1 MPDIS
6 EGIVRD
12 PDLEW
17 LDHVRPTGLVLSPTV
32 IKERTLV
39 PERQTQADTAQVGAL
54 LGPDDGP
61 ALADP
66 WAFVETVLG
75 WDARYVAGAPGG
87 PTLPEDLT
95 IAVPEHD
102 TALVPDWAVQ
112 GFDADAPWQLLVQ
125 LEPPGVDSDRRGG
138 AEGWEAT
145 PQQRFE
151 RLLRETGVLAG
162 VMISDRELRLVY
174 APRGETSGWLAF
186 PLGSLATVAGR
197 PMLAGLKLILG
208 SFRLFN
214 APVEQRLR
222 ALLKESREAQAA
234 VSTALAEQVLGALHE
249 LLRGFQA
256 AEPDAVGALAR
267 RDPHHLY
274 EGLLS
279 VLMRLVFVLYAEDR
293 DLIPSRTDAR
303 ARKLYDDGY
312 SVRGLYARLTEDA
325 ALNPDTMDERHGGW
339 GRLLA
344 LFRLIHK
351 GHASGFVIGRRGKLF
366 DPDVFPF
373 LEGRAAASDPP
384 RVAKLTD
391 GCVLRVLE
399 GLMTVREPR
408 TKVRQRLSYRTLD
421 VEQIGS
427 VYETVMGFTIEVAPG
442 RVLAIRAGKNN
453 RTPVFADL
461 DALARL
467 RPADRPKY
475 LKDACHRGGL
485 SQGVE
490 RAVRAAADA
499 EAMAAALEAIV
510 DERGAPGKS
519 PVGAGT
525 PILQPTEERRRTGS
539 HYTPRALTEPIVR
552 HALRPTLDR
561 LGPDA
566 RPEAILDLKVCDP
579 AMGSGAFLVE
589 ACRQLAERLVRA
601 WARWPETRP
610 VIPADEDEELH
621 ARRLIAM
628 RCLYGVD
635 RNPMAADL
643 GRLSLWLATLAR
655 DHEFTF
661 LDHAI
666 KSGDSLV
673 GLDVKQIE
681 ALHWDAT
688 QADVDLGLMRGLV
701 KARLEKVDAERR
713 RIRLAVEDATEED
726 LRPILKRAEKA
737 LEDPKL
743 IGDAVIA
750 AFFAADRSRAREA
763 ERVKVRAAIEM
774 GGPDWRDRL
783 RPLTAPLRAG
793 SQPVTPFH
801 WPVEFPEVFDRANPG
816 FDAVI
821 GNPPFAGKN
830 TIIAANPEHYL
841 DWLQT
846 LHAGAHGNADLVAHF
861 FRRAFALLRQGGCLG
876 LIATNTLRQGDTRA
890 TGLRPIRRAGGTIL
904 HAERRIKWPGEAAVV
919 ISTVH
924 IHKGPIAGPYM
935 LDGRDVERITA
946 YLFHAGSDDDPA
958 TLAANAGKSFIGS
971 YVLGMGFTFDNSN
984 TRGVA
989 SPLAEMHR
997 LIAKDPRN
1005 AERIF
1010 PYIGGEEVNSSP
1022 THTHHRY
1029 VINFEDFPLERADL
1043 GARWVEADE
1052 RPQRDWLREGVVPL
1066 DYPDPVAA
1074 DWPDLL
1080 AIVRERVKPERERLG
1095 DNPDARRRRKFWW
1108 LWGPY
1113 TPALY
1118 EAIAPLD
1125 RVLANCQVSQHVG
1138 FAFMPSERVFA
1149 HTVNVYALPSNAAFA
1164 ALQCRVH
1171 ELWARFFASSMKD
1184 DLRYTPSDCFETFP
1198 FPPGFEDDPALE
1210 AAGEAYYRFRAELM
1224 VTRDKGLT
1232 KTYNL
1237 FHDRLVRDDDI
1248 RRLRDLHAEMDRAV
1262 LAACGWHDL
1271 AERAE
1276 AVFLDESNEDEFAY
1290 QGRLFWPSDVRDEVL
1305 ARLLALNTARHA
1317 EEVRA
1322 GTAPRGSVTLD
1333 DILGGVGDA
1342 DDAA

>member
-1 MPDIS
+1 MPDVS
-6 EGIVRD
+6 ESIVRD

-17 LDHVRPTGLVLSPTV
+17 LDYVRPTGLVLSPTV

-39 PERQTQADTAQVGAL
+39 PERQTQADTAQVEEL
-54 LGPDDGP
+54 LSKDDGP
-61 ALADP
+61 DLADP
-66 WAFVETVLG
+66 WAFAAAVLG
-75 WDARYVAGAPGG
+75 WDARFVAGAPGG
-87 PTLPEDLT
+87 PTLPEELT

-102 TALVPDWAVQ
+102 TALAPDWAVQ
-112 GFDADAPWQLLVQ
+112 GFDADAPWQLLVR
-125 LEPPGVDSDRRGG
+125 LEPAGADPDKRGA

-186 PLGSLATVAGR
+186 PLRSLATVAGR
-197 PMLAGLKLILG
+197 PMLAGLKLVLG

-214 APVEQRLR
+214 APADQRLR
-222 ALLKESREAQAA
+222 ALLKDSREAQAA

-249 LLRGFQA
+249 LLRGFHA
-256 AEPDAVGALAR
+256 AEPDAVGDLAR

-274 EGLLS
+274 EGLLT

-293 DLIPSRTDAR
+293 DLIPSRTDAL

-312 SVRGLYARLTEDA
+312 SVRGLYAKLTEDA
-325 ALNPDTMDERHGGW
+325 ALNPDTMDERFGGW

-351 GHASGFVIGRRGKLF
+351 GHGSGFVIGRRGKLF

-373 LEGRAAASDPP
+373 LEGRADTSKPP

-391 GCVLRVLE
+391 GCVLRILE
-399 GLMTVREPR
+399 GLMTVREPK

-427 VYETVMGFTIEVAPG
+427 VYETVMGFTIEVAKG
-442 RVLAIRAGKNN
+442 RVLAIRAGEND

-461 DALARL
+461 DALARVK
-467 RPADRPKY
+467 PAERPKY
-475 LKDACHRGGL
+475 LKEACHRGTL
-485 SQGVE
+485 SAGAE
-490 RAVRAAADA
+490 KAVKAAGDAD
-499 EAMAAALEAIV
+499 AMAAALEAIV
-510 DERGAPGKS
+510 DERGSPGKS
-519 PVGAGT
+519 PVAAGT

-552 HALRPTLDR
+552 HALSPTLER

-589 ACRQLAERLVRA
+589 ACRQLAERLTRA

-610 VIPADEDEELH
+610 QIPADEDEELH
-621 ARRLIAM
+621 ARRLIAQ
-628 RCLYGVD
+628 RCLYGGD

-688 QADVDLGLMRGLV
+688 QLPTFVGKLVRDHLHEAEKGRAQIREAAEWATEADLRALLRAVDGKLAI
-701 KARLEKVDAERR
+701 ARL
-713 RIRLAVEDATEED
+713 
-726 LRPILKRAEKA
+726 
-737 LEDPKL
+737 
-743 IGDAVIA
+743 IGNGVIA
-750 AFFAADRSRAREA
+750 AFFSADKPKRRIEA
-763 ERVKVRAAIEM
+763 LVEFQKAVQSHLGSSSWTEM
-774 GGPDWRDRL
+774 VSSSTRGL
-783 RPLTAPLRAG
+783 AAG
-793 SQPVTPFH
+793 SQPITPFH

-830 TIIAANPEHYL
+830 TIIAGNPEHYL
-841 DWLQT
+841 DWLKA
-846 LHAGAHGNADLVAHF
+846 LHLGAHGNADLVAHF
-861 FRRAFALLRQGGCLG
+861 FRRAFGLLRSGGCLG
-876 LIATNTLRQGDTRA
+876 LIATKTLRQGDTRA
-890 TGLRPIRRAGGTIL
+890 TGLRPIRHAGGTII
-904 HAERRIKWPGEAAVV
+904 HAKRRIKWPGQAKVV
-919 ISTVH
+919 VSTVH
-924 IHKGPIAGPYM
+924 ICNGPIAGPYW
-935 LDGRDVERITA
+935 LDGRAADRITA
-946 YLFHAGSDDDPA
+946 YLFHAGGDDDPA
-958 TLAANAGKSFIGS
+958 RLAANGGKSFQGS
-971 YVLGMGFTFDNSN
+971 IVLGMGFTFDD
-984 TRGVA
+984 TDTKGVA
-989 SPLAEMHR
+989 SPIAEMQR
-997 LIAKDPRN
+997 LIAKDPLN
-1005 AERIF
+1005 AERIC
-1010 PYIGGEEVNSSP
+1010 PYIGGEEINTSP
-1022 THTHHRY
+1022 THAHHRF
-1029 VINFEDFPLERADL
+1029 VINFEDFPLQRADL
-1043 GARWVEADE
+1043 GPKWVDANE
-1052 RPQRDWLREGVVPL
+1052 RQRRDWLREGIVPA

-1080 AIVRERVKPERERLG
+1080 AIVRERVKPQRDADNREVRKKYWWRYAER
-1095 DNPDARRRRKFWW
+1095 A
-1108 LWGPY
+1108 
-1113 TPALY
+1113 PALY

-1125 RVLANCQVSQHVG
+1125 RVLVINCGAQPHMP
-1138 FAFMPSERVFA
+1138 FAFTSSQIVFA
-1149 HTVNVYALPSNAAFA
+1149 NTLDVFPLVEWTAFT

-1171 ELWARFFASSMKD
+1171 EVWARFFASSLED
-1184 DLRYTPSDCFETFP
+1184 RLRYTPSDCFETFP
-1198 FPPGFEDDPALE
+1198 FPESFETDPKLE
-1210 AAGEAYYRFRAELM
+1210 AAGEAYDRFRAELM
-1224 VTRDKGLT
+1224 VRRDKGLT

-1237 FHDRLVRDDDI
+1237 FHDRLNRDDDI
-1248 RRLRDLHAEMDRAV
+1248 RVLRNLHAEMDRAV
-1262 LAACGWHDL
+1262 LHAYGWDDL

-1276 AVFLDESNEDEFAY
+1276 AVFLDETNEGEFAW
-1290 QGRLFWPSDVRDEVL
+1290 QGRLFWPSEVRDEVL
-1305 ARLLALNTARHA
+1305 ARLLALNAERHA
-1317 EEVRA
+1317 AELRA
-1322 GTAPRGSVTLD
+1322 GLAPGAASVPP
-1333 DILGGVGDA
+1333 
-1342 DDAA
+1342 DDAEVVAEDELL

>member
-6 EGIVRD
+6 ESIVRD

-39 PERQTQADTAQVGAL
+39 PERQTQADTAQVGEL
-54 LGPDDGP
+54 LGPDDRP

-66 WAFVETVLG
+66 WAFIETVLG

-87 PTLPEDLT
+87 PTLPEELT
-95 IAVPEHD
+95 IAVPEHE
-102 TALVPDWAVQ
+102 TVLAPDWAVQ

-125 LEPPGVDSDRRGG
+125 LEPPGVDPDKRGA

-145 PQQRFE
+145 PHQRFE
-151 RLLRETGVLAG
+151 RLLRETRVFAG
-162 VMISDRELRLVY
+162 VMISDRDLRLVY

-197 PMLAGLKLILG
+197 PMLAGLKLALG
-208 SFRLFN
+208 AFRLFN
-214 APVEQRLR
+214 APAEQRLR

-256 AEPDAVGALAR
+256 AEPDSIGALAR

-293 DLIPSRTDAR
+293 DLIPSRTDAK

-312 SVRGLYARLTEDA
+312 SVRGLYAKLSEDA

-351 GHASGFVIGRRGKLF
+351 GHPSGFVIGRRGKLF

-373 LEGRAAASDPP
+373 LEGRAAASEPP

-399 GLMTVREPR
+399 DLMTVREPR
-408 TKVRQRLSYRTLD
+408 TRVRQRLSYRTLD

-467 RPADRPKY
+467 RPAERPKY
-475 LKDACHRGGL
+475 LKEACHRGGL

-490 RAVRAAADA
+490 KAVKAAADA
-499 EAMAAALEAIV
+499 EGMAAALEAIV
-510 DERGAPGKS
+510 DERGAPGKA
-519 PVGAGT
+519 PLGAGT

-552 HALRPTLDR
+552 HALQPALDR
-561 LGPDA
+561 LGPEA

-589 ACRQLAERLVRA
+589 ACRQIAERLVRA
-601 WARWPETRP
+601 WAHWPETRP
-610 VIPADEDEELH
+610 AIPADEDEELH

-673 GLDVKQIE
+673 GLDVKQVE

-713 RIRLAVEDATEED
+713 RIREAVEDATEED

-750 AFFAADRSRAREA
+750 AFFAADRPRAREA
-763 ERVKVRAAIEM
+763 ERVKVRAAIEQ
-774 GGPDWRDRL
+774 GTSLDWQDRV

-841 DWLQT
+841 DWMQT

-924 IHKGPIAGPYM
+924 IHKGPIQGPFV
-935 LDGRDVERITA
+935 LDGREVERITA

-958 TLAANAGKSFIGS
+958 TLVANADKSFQGS
-971 YVLGMGFTFDNSN
+971 IVLGMGFTFDDSN

-1010 PYIGGEEVNSSP
+1010 PYIGGEEVNTSP
-1022 THTHHRY
+1022 THAHHRW

-1043 GARWVEADE
+1043 GALWDEADG
-1052 RPQRDWLREGVVPL
+1052 RQRREWLRTGIVPL
-1066 DYPDPVAA
+1066 DYPEPVAA
-1074 DWPDLL
+1074 DWPDLF
-1080 AIVRERVKPERERLG
+1080 AIVRERVKPDRTRLPPH
-1095 DNPDARRRRKFWW
+1095 NNWNRTVAARWW
-1108 LWGPY
+1108 LFG
-1113 TPALY
+1113 AFRRELSC
-1118 EAIAPLD
+1118 AIAPLD
-1125 RVLANCQVSQHVG
+1125 RVLAIARVG
-1138 FAFMPSERVFA
+1138 QYGLFCFLPKGIVYSEQLV
-1149 HTVNVYALPSNAAFA
+1149 VQALQTNAAFA

-1171 ELWARFFASSMKD
+1171 EVWARFFASSMKD

-1198 FPPGFEDDPALE
+1198 FPEGFESDARLE

-1224 VTRDKGLT
+1224 VARDKGLT

-1237 FHDRLVRDDDI
+1237 FHDRGVRDDDI
-1248 RRLRDLHAEMDRAV
+1248 RRLRELHAEMDRAV
-1262 LAACGWHDL
+1262 LRAYGWHDL
-1271 AERAE
+1271 AERAG
-1276 AVFLDESNEDEFAY
+1276 AAFLDEATEDEFAY

-1305 ARLLALNTARHA
+1305 ARLLALNATRHA

-1322 GTAPRGSVTLD
+1322 ASSRR
-1333 DILGGVGDA
+1333 
-1342 DDAA
+1342 